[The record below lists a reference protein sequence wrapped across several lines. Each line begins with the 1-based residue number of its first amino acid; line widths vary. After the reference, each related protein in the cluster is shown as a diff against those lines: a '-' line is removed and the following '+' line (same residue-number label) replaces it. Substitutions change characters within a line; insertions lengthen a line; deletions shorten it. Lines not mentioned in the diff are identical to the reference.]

1 MADCSKCKKKR
12 AEAAPNVNLTEDEK
26 KIIYAMEM
34 SGARQH
40 QTIVKLVVWIV
51 SIFAAAL
58 VAAGAFFNYYLVKMN
73 AQFTKAWSEYEYV
86 SEEVDV
92 DGGLDGI
99 ANYIGGRG
107 VIVNGE
113 NNSTQANQTP

>member
-1 MADCSKCKKKR
+1 MDRVDLRGGS
-12 AEAAPNVNLTEDEK
+12 
-26 KIIYAMEM
+26 Y
-34 SGARQH
+34 
-40 QTIVKLVVWIV
+40 
-51 SIFAAAL
+51 
-58 VAAGAFFNYYLVKMN
+58 AAGAFFNYYLVKMN

-92 DGGLDGI
+92 DGGLEGV

-113 NNSTQANQTP
+113 NNSTQADQTP